1 MQTEKDDKIQNN
13 LESAGKGLPVIE
25 ALFLKHIGFPLLK
38 TFMSWNMG
46 MKLFEHEGERIL
58 NGVKELDDSTLFKK
72 VLIPKIFGIEDNSR
86 YYSPAMVLWHL
97 IYVGTAIQDGII
109 SLSKNERLD
118 FAVKIENFKPF
129 VEINLNIVNK
139 YELFLKEYRR
149 TIEANVK
156 DKYIRNYHVHP
167 WFGPLNPHQW
177 LILSAI
183 HQVVHGRQL
192 CKILESNT

>member
-1 MQTEKDDKIQNN
+1 
-13 LESAGKGLPVIE
+13 
-25 ALFLKHIGFPLLK
+25 
-38 TFMSWNMG
+38 

-58 NGVKELDDSTLFKK
+58 NAVKELDDSTLFKK

-192 CKILESNT
+192 RKILESNT